1 MLMHSLSL
9 RIRRLSRPQTSLL
22 IGLLLFVAFLALR
35 LPFRAQFLINWDAVN
50 FALGTEFFDLRHHQP
65 HPPGYIGYIAIGR
78 FLNRFTGDANASL
91 TILSAI
97 SGAVA
102 PAVMFALADRF
113 VRRRYAIAT
122 ALFFGL
128 SPVVWYYSEV
138 ALTYSVEMMLALLF
152 VWLGYEARARHS
164 FRALLLST
172 LFLALLGAI
181 RQSGL
186 AFLLPLWLFF
196 LWPFTR
202 RNQLKAGAT
211 FGVANLLWFVPLIS
225 FSGGLRAYLDEMAD
239 LAGLVVVP
247 TSVVSFRLWG
257 LLQNAVFT
265 AVAFLLA
272 INFGF
277 IILIAARRQRL
288 NPLHKLSPA
297 DRRFFYVWVIPAL
310 ATFVLIH
317 TGQLGYILLVL
328 PAIFLLIGM
337 ALSELAEMPAPTGY
351 IPYRFPRPRQAL
363 FVVLVSFLAI
373 SNTATFFGL
382 QEMVYAFSDSEE
394 ANVRQSIDEIQGT
407 LPVLEEKNLE
417 EDNGALVAG
426 THQFSLRRND
436 ARWSELIELVEQYDS
451 ETTAVLTSPAGT
463 IGSFRH
469 LAYYLPDYRVY
480 AIGEDRRQIF
490 GYLFTSY
497 NRSSN
502 YSVDKLK
509 FSHVTLRLPQ
519 RVERL
524 IIPDPMIYKHLDA
537 AVPAYT
543 VHQENGRV
551 VVASIPQGTT
561 LSFINPIAVDMRVPD
576 ACPPVVPAGFSTNE
590 ALTAEPVEPLV
601 ETETVITILP
611 DEVSHFR
618 RLLCR

>member
-1 MLMHSLSL
+1 MLVHNLSL
-9 RIRRLSRPQTSLL
+9 RTRRLSRPQITLL
-22 IGLLLFVAFLALR
+22 IGLLLFIVFLALR

-78 FLNRFTGDANASL
+78 FLNRFTGDPNASL

-102 PAVMFALADRF
+102 PAIMFALADRF
-113 VRRRYAIAT
+113 VERRYAVAT

-164 FRALLLST
+164 LKALFFST
-172 LFLALLGAI
+172 LFLSLLGAI

-186 AFLLPLWLFF
+186 AFLLPLWLYFM
-196 LWPFTR
+196 WPFTR
-202 RNQLKAGAT
+202 RDQIKIGAS
-211 FGVANLLWFVPLIS
+211 FVVANLLWFVPLIRI
-225 FSGGLRAYLDEMAD
+225 SGGLQTYLDEMAD

-247 TSVVSFRLWG
+247 TSVASFRLWG
-257 LLQNAVFT
+257 LLQNAAFT
-265 AVAFLLA
+265 ALAFLLA

-277 IILIAARRQRL
+277 IILIAARRRRL

-297 DRRFFYVWVIPAL
+297 DRRFFYVWIIPAL

-328 PAIFLLIGM
+328 PAVCLLIGM
-337 ALSELAEMPAPTGY
+337 ALSELAEMSSMGERAHF
-351 IPYRFPRPRQAL
+351 RFPRPRRAL
-363 FVVLVSFLAI
+363 FVAVVGFLAI

-382 QEMVYAFSDSEE
+382 QEMVYAFTDNEE
-394 ANVRQSIDEIQGT
+394 ATVRQSIDEIQGT

-417 EDNGALVAG
+417 EDNGALIAG

-436 ARWSELIELVEQYDS
+436 ARWSELIALVEQYDS
-451 ETTAVLTSPAGT
+451 ETTALLTSPAGT
-463 IGSFRH
+463 VGSFRH

-490 GYLFTSY
+490 GHLFTSY
-497 NRSSN
+497 NRNNN

-519 RVERL
+519 SVERL
-524 IIPDPMIYKHLDA
+524 IIPDPMIFKHIDDDI
-537 AVPAYT
+537 PAYT
-543 VHQENGRV
+543 VRQENGRV
-551 VVASIPQGTT
+551 VVATIPQGTT
-561 LSFINPIAVDMRVPD
+561 LSFINPAGPDMRIP
-576 ACPPVVPAGFSTNE
+576 ASCPPVVPAGYSTNQTITE
-590 ALTAEPVEPLV
+590 EQVP
-601 ETETVITILP
+601 ETEAVITVLP
-611 DEVSHFR
+611 DEVSHYR
-618 RLLCR
+618 RVLCR

>member
-1 MLMHSLSL
+1 MSLHSLTL
-9 RIRRLSRPQTSLL
+9 RIRQTSRRHAPLL
-22 IGLLLFVAFLALR
+22 TGLFLFVIFLALR

-78 FLNRFTGDANASL
+78 FLNRFTGDPNASL

-113 VRRRYAIAT
+113 LKRRYAVAT

-152 VWLGYEARARHS
+152 VWLGYEARARQS
-164 FRALLLST
+164 LRALLLST
-172 LFLALLGAI
+172 LFLSLLGAI

-186 AFLLPLWLFF
+186 AFLLPLWLYFM
-196 LWPFTR
+196 WPFTR
-202 RNQLKAGAT
+202 RDQLKVGAS
-211 FGVANLLWFVPLIS
+211 FVLANLLWFVPLIRI
-225 FSGGLRAYLDEMAD
+225 SGGLQTYLDEMAD

-247 TSVVSFRLWG
+247 TSVASFRLWG
-257 LLQNAVFT
+257 LLQNAAFT
-265 AVAFLLA
+265 ALAFLLA
-272 INFGF
+272 INFGL
-277 IILIAARRQRL
+277 IILVAARRRRL

-297 DRRFFYVWVIPAL
+297 DRRFFYMWILPAL

-328 PAIFLLIGM
+328 PAVCLLIGM
-337 ALSELAEMPAPTGY
+337 ALSELAEMSSTGERSH
-351 IPYRFPRPRQAL
+351 YRFRRPRHAL
-363 FVVLVSFLAI
+363 FVALVSFLAI

-382 QEMVYAFSDSEE
+382 QEMVYAFSDNEGAS
-394 ANVRQSIDEIQGT
+394 VRQSIDEIQGT

-426 THQFSLRRND
+426 TNQFSLRRND
-436 ARWSELIELVEQYDS
+436 ARWSELIALVEQYDN
-451 ETTAVLTSPAGT
+451 ETTALLTSPAGT
-463 IGSFRH
+463 VGSFRH
-469 LAYYLPDYRVY
+469 LAYYLPEYRVY

-490 GYLFTSY
+490 GHLFTSHDR
-497 NRSSN
+497 NNN

-509 FSHVTLRLPQ
+509 FSHVTLRLPE

-524 IIPDPMIYKHLDA
+524 IIPDPMIYKHLDDDISS
-537 AVPAYT
+537 YT
-543 VHQENGRV
+543 VLQKNGRV
-551 VVASIPQGTT
+551 VVASISPGTT
-561 LSFINPIAVDMRVPD
+561 LNFINPAGLDMRIP
-576 ACPPVVPAGFSTNE
+576 ALCPPVVPAGFSTTQTITE
-590 ALTAEPVEPLV
+590 EPAP
-601 ETETVITILP
+601 ETEAVIMVLP
-611 DEVSHFR
+611 DEVSHYR
-618 RLLCR
+618 RVLCR